1 MNKIKKLNQKKA
13 RRAKRTKLTIQSAQS
28 FPRLAVFRS
37 NKYISAQIIDD
48 KVGHTLAFTGSRL
61 IKDKSKKT
69 TKTEDAFATGV
80 SIAEKA
86 KKLGIN
92 KVVFDRR
99 SYRFHG
105 RVKSLADGAKKSGL
119 EI

>member
-1 MNKIKKLNQKKA
+1 MNKIKKLNQKKI
-13 RRAKRTKLTIQSAQS
+13 RRAKRTKATIQSAQS
-28 FPRLAVFRS
+28 LPRLAVFRS

-48 KVGHTLAFTGSRL
+48 KKGHTLAFAGSRS
-61 IKDKSKKT
+61 IKDASKKT
-69 TKTEDAFATGV
+69 TKTEDAFSIGV
-80 SIAEKA
+80 AIAIKA
-86 KKLGIN
+86 KEIGIK

-105 RVKSLADGAKKSGL
+105 RVKRLVDGAKKSGL